1 MAVIEQDAFD
11 GSIIQEELLGECGL
25 APIQTQISLIARASD
40 GFVVMSGN
48 DVGRELF
55 DETEISQIFV
65 IFGETV
71 NDFANADSSTL
82 RTAVSAALAG
92 MWTPCSNDVPCPF
105 DQSAHGRTRLIF
117 HIHVPG
123 WGFEPARIKFK
134 GKDPSQAFCG
144 LDWLMLNGENCKP
157 YSFQLQTRPVEAS
170 ARYEFALFIN
180 ASQDAGNQS
189 TRIIIDPSVELNPP

>member
-1 MAVIEQDAFD
+1 MAVIDKDAFD
-11 GSIIQEELLGECGL
+11 GTIAQEELLGACDL

-40 GFVVMSGN
+40 GFVVMTGN
-48 DVGRELF
+48 DVGREAF

-65 IFGETV
+65 IFAETV
-71 NDFANADSSTL
+71 NDFANADASTL
-82 RTAVSAALAG
+82 RTAVSAALVG
-92 MWTPCSNDVPCPF
+92 MWTSCSNDVPCPF
-105 DQSAHGRTRLIF
+105 DQAAHGRTRLIF

-134 GKDPSQAFCG
+134 GKDPSHAFCG

-157 YSFQLQTRPVEAS
+157 YSFQLQTKPVEAP
-170 ARYEFALFIN
+170 ATYEFALFIN